1 MPNDQNCGSAD
12 LARYDAMTDEDLEA
26 LLRLDAQKPE
36 GEETELDTLLYIMEV
51 LARRRRNSDHPGKT
65 PEEAFASFQQ
75 NYYPIGVSGGEAGTA
90 PQASAKRNTVK
101 PRLPQWLRGAA
112 AAAAVLV
119 IVLFGSMTAKAFG
132 VDVWAAV
139 AQWTQETFHFG
150 VGNQEETH
158 TGNAFTSLQEAL
170 DANKISTQ
178 LAPNW
183 IPEGY
188 ELVEVIIDEAP
199 IQFTLLAIYRQDEK
213 EIKIQIKLFLDTDP
227 EQIEQSNKLLVET
240 YDCAGVTY
248 YIFEDNNQLRA
259 AWINGNYE
267 CYISGLL
274 TVEEMKAMIDSI
286 SKG

>member
-75 NYYPIGVSGGEAGTA
+75 NYYPIGESGGEAGTA

-150 VGNQEETH
+150 GKDPEEPAD
-158 TGNAFTSLQEAL
+158 NMAFDSLQDAL
-170 DANKISTQ
+170 AQ
-178 LAPNW
+178 
-183 IPEGY
+183 Y
-188 ELVEVIIDEAP
+188 EIFTPLVPTWFPGRVELLNIRIDEKPMANT
-199 IQFTLLAIYRQDEK
+199 FLAAYQYGEGL
-213 EIKIQIKLFLDTDP
+213 IKIQIKSYLNTDP
-227 EQIEQSNKLLVET
+227 QQIERSDALVEA
-240 YDCAGVTY
+240 YDCNGITY
-248 YIFEDNNQLRA
+248 YIFEDNNQLRT

-267 CYISGLL
+267 CFISGAL
-274 TVEEMKAMIDSI
+274 TVDEMKTMIDSI